1 MSDPQQCPYPGPFSP
16 ALLQL
21 VEAQLGEHQSI
32 VLRMVACMDEQISDY
47 RQLSDAAIRVDIQES
62 LDYVLQLWL
71 RGLLEDRWPSP
82 LELEPLVAYGRRRVH
97 QGISMESLLQAARSG
112 ARMLWEETLARAE
125 SNPGLMQEL
134 LYRVSPR
141 LLAYFDLVG
150 QTLSSAYAEER
161 RERLS
166 WRDRLRYELC
176 RLVFNNPED
185 VDGFRTR
192 MSALGMDSSALHLGL
207 ALRMQAGDGL
217 AFPDSRLD
225 LLFTAIRRLLETD
238 GETLLRTVRHGHL
251 LIWAPLLAGESL
263 IEGEARLAAQMQ
275 ALLRADAGIA
285 AIGLG
290 LPDSGPRGWQLSAE
304 QALKALDLGAR
315 LEPQQR
321 LRRYFDFA
329 LYDALSQSDSVWRF
343 HECLIERL
351 SREAHLTRTLEA
363 YFEHRQHRKAVAG
376 ALDIHPNTLSY
387 RLERIETILGA
398 RLDEV
403 NWQSRLYAALRLR
416 RLHSKSEA
424 AG

>member
-1 MSDPQQCPYPGPFSP
+1 VSVQQQPPYPGPLSP
-16 ALLQL
+16 RLRTL
-21 VEAQLGEHQSI
+21 VEAQLAEHGAIIQ
-32 VLRMVACMDEQISDY
+32 RMVQCMDAQIGDY
-47 RQLSDAAIRVDIQES
+47 RQLADPAIKIDIQDS

-71 RGLLEDRWPSP
+71 RGLLDDRWPSA
-82 LELEPLVAYGRRRVH
+82 LDLEPLVAYGRRRVH
-97 QGISMESLLQAARSG
+97 QGISMESLMQAARSG
-112 ARMLWEETLARAE
+112 ARLLWEETLKRAE
-125 SNPGLMQEL
+125 SDSALMPEL
-134 LYRVSPR
+134 LYRLSPR

-150 QTLSSAYAEER
+150 QTLADAYAEER

-185 VDGFRTR
+185 VDGFRSR
-192 MSALGMDSSALHLGL
+192 MSALGMDSSALHVGL
-207 ALRMQAGDGL
+207 ALRMRSGDGL
-217 AFPDSRLD
+217 AFPDSRLN
-225 LLFTAIRRLLETD
+225 LLFTAIRRLLESD
-238 GETLLRTVRHGHL
+238 SEALLRTVRHGHL

-275 ALLRADAGIA
+275 ALLRANAGVA

-315 LEPQQR
+315 LEPQQV
-321 LRRYFDFA
+321 LHRYFDFA
-329 LYDALSQSDSVWRF
+329 LYDALSQSDNVWRF

-403 NWQSRLYAALRLR
+403 NWQSRLHAALRLR
-416 RLHSKSEA
+416 RLHNKTDP
-424 AG
+424 G